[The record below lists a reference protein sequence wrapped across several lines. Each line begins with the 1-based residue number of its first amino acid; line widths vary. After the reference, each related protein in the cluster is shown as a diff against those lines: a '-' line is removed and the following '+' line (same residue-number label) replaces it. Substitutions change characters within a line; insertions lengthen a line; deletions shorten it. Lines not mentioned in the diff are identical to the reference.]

1 MPATD
6 AARGT
11 IAFSIA
17 MFVGN
22 VWDVLSPATKGD
34 IMEPLQPLR
43 GVIGPF
49 FVNWYMPYGIL
60 LMGLAVLW
68 IWSGNRGGFGLAAVL
83 GLGTAAIQLF
93 FAVGLTGVGNAVG
106 AATCVSVLIASILA
120 MWFAYR
126 GWAMPRG
133 AADA

>member
-1 MPATD
+1 MPATNEV
-6 AARGT
+6 RGT

-34 IMEPLQPLR
+34 IMGPLQPLA
-43 GVIGPF
+43 GIAIPF

-60 LMGLAVLW
+60 LMGLAVVW
-68 IWSGNRGGFGLAAVL
+68 IWSGDRRGFGLAAVL
-83 GLGTAAIQLF
+83 GLVTAAIQAF
-93 FAVGLTGVGNAVG
+93 FAVGLAGVGNWVG
-106 AATCVSVLIASILA
+106 AATCVSVLIASVFT

-126 GWAMPRG
+126 GWAVVAKV
-133 AADA
+133 AA